1 MASQSSYELPPEW
14 GLVPPNPDPDLVLP
28 GDAIG
33 RDLDRIDIRSLDV
46 PISRII
52 GSTPL
57 SFRPDVEIPELSEID
72 SETDEGPKTPP
83 DAGTSYASWN
93 RTIKSDTPPPLQRAT
108 IIGGAVVHNL
118 CLVIPDDDINGFAD
132 LPVQPIRASKGQSA
146 QLVAKI
152 LDDETETPP
161 MPFLILPDERLGGPD
176 IKSAE
181 STAMDMRFYSPGKSS
196 SQHIAWALNTLKAGG
211 APEEKKDDESGK
223 EKLGRS
229 KMEEFVLSGDIND
242 FWGIKG
248 LTAKLY
254 KYKGPEK
261 DAVDT
266 PEEPKDQ
273 EDKTEQPSGKMVTLS
288 DEPDTKP
295 KDGKDDEVEDGEE
308 DDKDEPAREK
318 IKLNTESFS
327 LKGQPLGT
335 LFPFINDFN
344 IKNLPVENLELT
356 YSEEKKN
363 FLFKPGLRLEVDVLF
378 KDSLAWA
385 GDALKKLFG
394 PNDPPKSIH
403 LSAHLADT
411 RDWSKRPKI
420 ENLVLQGYFP
430 PLSLKAWD
438 LLNFRTLGIEITAT
452 KAAKDKPSENKTKGD
467 KPEDGKLKNETD
479 GDHETGSG
487 DDETVKLS
495 QFHTTEQRPDDDGDE
510 NEEDEDEDEEESS
523 DDKPKEKKSWFFG
536 FAFFGTVLITKV
548 PHANVP
554 LDVNYRIA
562 RDFVAAEEEKEKE
575 DDKDGDG
582 DDKAGENEGGKG
594 SAKESSIMTMNES
607 PKDDGKKSG
616 ENDKEGKESD
626 KKHDKSKHKRSW
638 NLLIKPDKWEN
649 IYGIENVT
657 MKDAELKASFEE
669 GDFRSTVKLELS
681 AEMKLGDGT
690 FKVQGQISRDD
701 NFLEAEV
708 GDLTLTDIKK
718 IHAQISG
725 HKLPEK
731 EAKKSDDE
739 KKADEKKTAGGN
751 EITFK
756 EIKLKLSSK
765 KSKEEKTTRK
775 ALELNGKVTF
785 NEHSSAVGSLTFASE
800 GVTVQGGI
808 SDVKIPDTGIMIKKA
823 GLEIFFGF
831 KSKKIEEKPDEK
843 SDDEKG
849 ESKPTGENKPEVSSK
864 DQDGEVEEKSLV
876 KPSDQPPNKT
886 SSEKNE
892 KNNKTKKVKRGN
904 RFGILGVVE
913 INKVTIK
920 VGLYTEQKKDE
931 EKREWLAFGAVENL
945 RLREIWDAIPE
956 DNFLNLEL
964 RNIALIASSHERKK
978 KKKDDKTEE
987 DDDDEKKEKTDS
999 DKEKS
1004 DEVKPKAIRKK
1015 VSDGE
1020 VWINSLDVFTVSE
1033 EKPDDDA
1040 KEKEG
1045 DGDKD
1050 KEEEDEEEQEE
1061 LDNWDVLGTVDA
1073 YNYPIVKGLQ
1083 LCATIPSFPQLEEL
1097 NGKKKLEGL
1106 TLILSITS
1114 HGKISATIDLPE
1126 SFRLQ
1131 LSDTAYL
1138 HSFGTTIAIK
1148 SLTGPQLNIHAT
1160 LTLTFKDSDPIS
1172 VEGVIVGSLEGV
1184 SGELKMSDDSKWV
1197 NPFGLNKNMVFSQ
1210 LGFGTGFAYAT
1221 VLVTGPDEIAL
1232 RGQVDIGRFC
1242 AKLDMG
1248 LRVTSAE
1255 AVFRL
1260 EMNKLDAMEIVQLA
1274 GVLIDN
1280 QAMQQMKGAEGKLVF
1295 EDLKLYVSSG
1305 AEFLGR
1311 YYDRGIEVQGKMWCF
1326 GKNGEFDGRFDES
1339 GVVIKAGIDNF
1350 KVGGLEITSTQEG
1363 VDRATMDIEMTKD
1376 RQKLFIDG
1384 RIRYYSLEISVF
1396 LDLDIQQQY
1405 LKLDVKI
1412 KLTESLLLSLK
1423 ADVVVKNHNS
1433 LEGAEMSFEAILE
1446 TDILGAIL
1454 QGITDG
1460 IDALHKL
1467 ADKAIDDAR
1476 SDLTKRL
1483 AQKQAA
1489 LKAMKNELDKLEKEC
1504 TTETLKKQEEIDKE
1518 NKLLRGLHDEFEKYA
1533 EAYRKAKEAKDQN
1546 VKEIHRLE
1554 NRRDEAR
1561 RKLGEK
1567 KTEMKKK
1574 YDDEIKKER
1583 AKRDAMEQEKKR
1595 LIDSRDASWGDAL
1608 RSYRE
1613 ADRSWQWWCRVE
1625 KERYAWKRTC
1635 ESKLYWCAWYD
1646 KPYWTIKLTE
1656 ATLGLEE
1663 AHARKAADAEL
1674 RHAGKAIMDL
1684 PAFRSI
1690 EAAINEAAR
1699 KIDQFGR
1706 AIDGLVNRGLGAYL
1720 EEMLKDEREDLN
1732 RQIRLLEALMRKS
1745 EELEAAYEEAKKD
1758 LDNTEQRLSPKQEA
1772 ARKRIAEIQAEIK
1785 MLPAR
1790 HEYMNKKKD
1799 YENMEIQ
1806 VNDLVSTL
1814 NDIQRVMK
1822 EVSQISKDVVNTLKK
1837 GIPRVTKI
1845 IVRASN
1851 RAFVEDKPLMFEIQA
1866 VWMEK
1871 HGTFHVQWAPNQG
1884 ISVLYSQAAEKLA
1897 TWGHEDEPPSLPEP
1911 KPTPQP
1917 DPTPHDPKSK
1927 PQPEPQDP
1935 AHKAQIHLIHRGAN
1949 NDADWPYWSTFD
1961 GQTWSK
1967 DSKVW
1972 SWGLHISD
1980 GFCLASF
1987 QKKLFIFHIN
1997 PDGSKSQLF
2006 YESYI
2011 SGGKWTRGVT
2021 TVVPNTVTSPGMCAV
2036 TFQGRLYLFHHGIP
2050 QEKLRYNVFDGRRWK
2065 GDTDINI
2072 DDVRVGFTAVV
2083 FNDKIYLFY
2092 LVKYGPA
2099 SARYSYVAFDGTR
2112 WEKERTMLRAATSG
2126 VTAAVYQNKLY
2137 LIHRGCVGAEFRQ
2150 LWYNVFDG
2158 VRWTAF
2164 SKETGAMRIPDC
2176 DDVEGDIS
2184 SVVYEDKIYVF
2195 YKKVD
2200 DSGVYRH
2207 VFDGILGLPRMGTQ
2221 SLADAL
2227 AILGISP
2234 IYHMR
2239 EVGKNNHADL
2249 WTALLYEKFTKDG
2262 SPQPPGDLLKIL
2274 SNYEGVA
2281 DYPAAIFVDEL
2292 LAAYPEAAVI
2302 LTVRSEDSWAKS
2314 MKDTIVHYLENR
2326 VIDETTPMAVM
2337 SRTYSKFCW
2346 DDDFE
2351 KNGLALFRRHNEQV
2365 RSASK
2370 ERKFLE
2376 YTVGDGWEPLCTF
2389 LKVPVPENIPFPRT
2403 DDWLEYKKQIHK

>member
-1 MASQSSYELPPEW
+1 MASQSSYKLPPEW
-14 GLVPPNPDPDLVLP
+14 GLMPPNPDPDLVLP
-28 GDAIG
+28 GDALG
-33 RDLDRIDIRSLDV
+33 RDLDRIDMPSLDV

-57 SFRPDVEIPELSEID
+57 AFRPDVEVPELSEID
-72 SETDEGPKTPP
+72 SETDEQPGTPP
-83 DAGTSYASWN
+83 DAGAGASFVGWN
-93 RTIKSDTPPPLQRAT
+93 RTIKSGSPPLHRAT
-108 IIGGAVVHNL
+108 VIGGAVVRNL
-118 CLVIPDDDINGFAD
+118 CLVIPDENMNGFAD
-132 LPVQPIRASKGQSA
+132 LPVQPIRASKGQPA

-152 LDDETETPP
+152 LDDEDEKPP
-161 MPFLILPDERLGGPD
+161 MPFLILPDERRGGSD
-176 IKSAE
+176 IQSAD
-181 STAMDMRFYSPGKSS
+181 SSAMNRFATWSSSFSPGKPASGP
-196 SQHIAWALNTLKAGG
+196 IYWALSTLKVAG
-211 APEEKKDDESGK
+211 APEEKKGEEGEK

-229 KMEEFVLSGDIND
+229 KMEEFVLSGDIDD

-261 DAVDT
+261 DAADV
-266 PEEPKDQ
+266 PEEPKDK
-273 EDKTEQPSGKMVTLS
+273 EDKSEDKVEEPSTKAS
-288 DEPDTKP
+288 DEK
-295 KDGKDDEVEDGEE
+295 EDKEENNEE

-318 IKLNTESFS
+318 IKLDTESFT

-335 LFPFINDFN
+335 LFPSINDFN
-344 IKNLPVENLELT
+344 IKNLPIENLEIT

-394 PNDPPKSIH
+394 PNDPPK
-403 LSAHLADT
+403 
-411 RDWSKRPKI
+411 PKI
-420 ENLVLQGYFP
+420 ESLVLQGYFP
-430 PLSLKAWD
+430 PLTLKAWD

-452 KAAKDKPSENKTKGD
+452 KAARNKPSEEESKGD
-467 KPEDGKLKNETD
+467 KPEDGKLKGETD
-479 GDHETGSG
+479 GDHEIGNG
-487 DDETVKLS
+487 DTETAKLS
-495 QFHTTEQRPDDDGDE
+495 KFNGTEENRGDGDAE
-510 NEEDEDEDEEESS
+510 NQEGEDEEENS
-523 DDKPKEKKSWFFG
+523 DDKAKEKKSWSFG

-562 RDFVAAEEEKEKE
+562 RDFVAAEEKEKKE
-575 DDKDGDG
+575 DDKEDNG
-582 DDKAGENEGGKG
+582 DDKAAEDEGGEAG
-594 SAKESSIMTMNES
+594 AKE
-607 PKDDGKKSG
+607 KSVMAMD
-616 ENDKEGKESD
+616 ENPKEGNKKGGEKD
-626 KKHDKSKHKRSW
+626 KKTGKSIEKSKHKRSW

-669 GDFRSTVKLELS
+669 GDFRSTIKLGLS
-681 AEMKLGDGT
+681 AELKLGDGT

-701 NFLEAEV
+701 NYLEAE
-708 GDLTLTDIKK
+708 
-718 IHAQISG
+718 ISG
-725 HKLPEK
+725 QKLPEK
-731 EAKKSDDE
+731 ETKKSDEE

-756 EIKLKLSSK
+756 EMKLKLSSK
-765 KSKEEKTTRK
+765 KSKEEKTTKK

-785 NEHSSAVGSLTFASE
+785 NQHSSAVGSLTFASE

-808 SDVKIPDTGIMIKKA
+808 SDVKIPETEVMIKKA

-831 KSKKIEEKPDEK
+831 KSKKIEEKSDEK
-843 SDDEKG
+843 NGDDKK
-849 ESKPTGENKPEVSSK
+849 ESKPTGDNEPEVPGK
-864 DQDGEVEEKSLV
+864 DQDGEVEEE
-876 KPSDQPPNKT
+876 
-886 SSEKNE
+886 SSEKLNDEPPAKTPSE
-892 KNNKTKKVKRGN
+892 KKGKDNKAKKAERGN
-904 RFGILGVVE
+904 CFGILGVVE
-913 INKVTIK
+913 INKIAIK
-920 VGLYTEQKKDE
+920 VGLYTEQKKDK
-931 EKREWLAFGAVENL
+931 EKREWLAFGAIENV
-945 RLREIWDAIPE
+945 RLREIWNDIPE
-956 DNFLNLEL
+956 GNFLNLEL
-964 RNIALIASSHERKK
+964 KNIALIASSHERKK
-978 KKKDDKTEE
+978 KKKDDKKKDE
-987 DDDDEKKEKTDS
+987 DGDGQSEKTDG

-1004 DEVKPKAIRKK
+1004 DEVKPKAIGNK

-1020 VWINSLDVFTVSE
+1020 VWVNSLDVFTVTE
-1033 EKPDDDA
+1033 EKPDEDS
-1040 KEKEG
+1040 KEEEG

-1050 KEEEDEEEQEE
+1050 KEEEDEEDEKEP
-1061 LDNWDVLGTVDA
+1061 DNWD
-1073 YNYPIVKGLQ
+1073 
-1083 LCATIPSFPQLEEL
+1083 LCATIHSFPQLEEL

-1114 HGKISATIDLPE
+1114 NGKISATIDLPE
-1126 SFRLQ
+1126 SFRVQ

-1148 SLTGPQLNIHAT
+1148 STTGPELNIHAT
-1160 LTLTFKDSDPIS
+1160 LTFTFKDSDPIS
-1172 VEGVIVGSLEGV
+1172 VEGVIVGSFKGAR
-1184 SGELKMSDDSKWV
+1184 GELKMSDDSRWV

-1210 LGFGTGFAYAT
+1210 LGFGTGFTYAT

-1232 RGQVDIGRFC
+1232 RGQVDIGKFC

-1248 LRVTSAE
+1248 LRVTTAE

-1274 GVLIDN
+1274 GVLINN

-1295 EDLKLYVSSG
+1295 KDLKLYVSSG

-1311 YYDRGIEVQGKMWCF
+1311 YYDRGIQVQGKMWCF
-1326 GKNGEFDGRFDES
+1326 GKKGEFDGRFDES

-1396 LDLDIQQQY
+1396 LDLDVQAQY

-1467 ADKAIDDAR
+1467 ADKAIDNAR
-1476 SDLTKRL
+1476 SDLTTKL
-1483 AQKQAA
+1483 AQKKAA
-1489 LKAMKNELDKLEKEC
+1489 LKKMKGELEKLEKEC
-1504 TTETLKKQEEIDKE
+1504 TAEALKKQKEIDKE
-1518 NKLLRGLHDEFEKYA
+1518 NELLRGLHDEFEKYA
-1533 EAYRKAKEAKDQN
+1533 EAFREAKEAKDKN
-1546 VKEIHRLE
+1546 EKEIQRLE
-1554 NRRDEAR
+1554 NLRDEAR
-1561 RKLGEK
+1561 RRLGEK
-1567 KTEMKKK
+1567 KTEMMKK
-1574 YDDEIKKER
+1574 YEEEIEKER

-1613 ADRSWQWWCRVE
+1613 ADRSWQWWCRLE
-1625 KERYAWKRTC
+1625 KTRYAWKRTC

-1646 KPYWTIKLTE
+1646 KPYSTIKLTE
-1656 ATLGLEE
+1656 ATLDLEE

-1706 AIDGLVNRGLGAYL
+1706 AINGLLNRGLGAYL
-1720 EEMLKDEREDLN
+1720 DEMLKDEREDLN

-1745 EELEAAYEEAKKD
+1745 EELEAAYKEAKKD
-1758 LDNTEQRLSPKQEA
+1758 LEKTEERLSPQQEA

-1799 YENMEIQ
+1799 CETMEIQ
-1806 VNDLVSTL
+1806 VNDLVATL
-1814 NDIQRVMK
+1814 DDIQRVMK

-1866 VWMEK
+1866 VWMDQQE
-1871 HGTFHVQWAPNQG
+1871 TFRIEWAPDQG

-1897 TWGHEDEPPSLPEP
+1897 TWGHEDEPPALPG
-1911 KPTPQP
+1911 PTPQP
-1917 DPTPHDPKSK
+1917 DPAPQDPKPEPK
-1927 PQPEPQDP
+1927 PKPEPEREPQD
-1935 AHKAQIHLIHRGAN
+1935 ADHKGEIHLIHRGAN
-1949 NDADWPYWSTFD
+1949 HDEDWPYWSTFD

-1967 DSKVW
+1967 DYKVW
-1972 SWGLHISD
+1972 SYGLHIAD

-1987 QKKLFIFHIN
+1987 QKKLFIFHLS
-1997 PDGSKSQLF
+1997 PRGKSQVF
-2006 YESYI
+2006 YESHV
-2011 SGGKWTRGVT
+2011 SGNEWTRGGIT
-2021 TVVPNTVTSPGMCAV
+2021 AIPNTASSPGMCAV
-2036 TFQGRLYLFHHGIP
+2036 TFRGKLYLFHHGVP
-2050 QEKLRYNVFDGRRWK
+2050 QEKLRYNVFNGQTWA

-2072 DDVRVGFTAVV
+2072 GDVKVGFTAVV

-2092 LVKYGPA
+2092 LPKYGVA
-2099 SARYSYVAFDGTR
+2099 SQRFAYVTFDGAR
-2112 WEKERTMLRAATSG
+2112 WEEVRTVGKQATSG

-2137 LIHRGCVGAEFRQ
+2137 LIHRGYGMA
-2150 LWYNVFDG
+2150 
-2158 VRWTAF
+2158 
-2164 SKETGAMRIPDC
+2164 
-2176 DDVEGDIS
+2176 
-2184 SVVYEDKIYVF
+2184 YV
-2195 YKKVD
+2195 
-2200 DSGVYRH
+2200 
-2207 VFDGILGLPRMGTQ
+2207 LGLPRTGTQ
-2221 SLADAL
+2221 SLTDAL

-2249 WTALLYEKFTKDG
+2249 WTALIHEKFGTDG
-2262 SPQPPGDLLKIL
+2262 SSHPTDLLTIL
-2274 SNYEGVA
+2274 SNYKGVS

-2292 LAAYPEAAVI
+2292 LAAFPEAAVI
-2302 LTVRSEDSWAKS
+2302 LTVRSEDSRAKS
-2314 MKDTIVHYLENR
+2314 MKETIVHYLDNR

-2337 SRTYSKFCW
+2337 ARTYSMFCW
-2346 DDDFE
+2346 NDDFE
-2351 KNGLALFRRHNEQV
+2351 KNGLDLFRRHNEQV
-2365 RSASK
+2365 RWAAK
-2370 ERKFLE
+2370 EREFLE
-2376 YTVGDGWEPLCTF
+2376 YTVGDGWEPLCAF
-2389 LKVPVPENIPFPRT
+2389 LKVPVPGNIPFPRK
-2403 DDWLEYKKQIHK
+2403 DDWLEYKKQIHNLGKETYIGLSII

>member
-14 GLVPPNPDPDLVLP
+14 GLMPPNPDPDLVLP

-33 RDLDRIDIRSLDV
+33 RDLDRIDMPSLNV
-46 PISRII
+46 PIGRII

-57 SFRPDVEIPELSEID
+57 AFRPDVEVPELSEID
-72 SETDEGPKTPP
+72 SETDEQPSTPP
-83 DAGTSYASWN
+83 DAGAGASFASWN
-93 RTIKSDTPPPLQRAT
+93 RTIKSDSPPLQRAT
-108 IIGGAVVHNL
+108 VIGGAIVRNL
-118 CLVIPDDDINGFAD
+118 CLVIPDESMNGFAD
-132 LPVQPIRASKGQSA
+132 LPVQPIRASKGQPA

-152 LDDETETPP
+152 LDDENEKPP
-161 MPFLILPDERLGGPD
+161 MPFLILPDERRGGSD
-176 IKSAE
+176 IQSAD
-181 STAMDMRFYSPGKSS
+181 SFAINRLATWSSSFSPGKPTSGPIS
-196 SQHIAWALNTLKAGG
+196 WALSTLKAGG
-211 APEEKKDDESGK
+211 ESEEKKDEGGEK

-229 KMEEFVLSGDIND
+229 KMDEFVLSGDIDD

-261 DAVDT
+261 DAADV
-266 PEEPKDQ
+266 PEEPKDK
-273 EDKTEQPSGKMVTLS
+273 EDKTEDKVEEPSAKTVTFS
-288 DEPDTKP
+288 TEPGAKTP
-295 KDGKDDEVEDGEE
+295 GEKDDEEE
-308 DDKDEPAREK
+308 NDDENDKDEPAREK
-318 IKLNTESFS
+318 IKLDTESFS
-327 LKGQPLGT
+327 LKDQPLGT
-335 LFPFINDFN
+335 LFPSINNFN
-344 IKNLPVENLELT
+344 IKNLPIENLELT

-403 LSAHLADT
+403 LSAHLSDT

-420 ENLVLQGYFP
+420 ESLVLQGYFP
-430 PLSLKAWD
+430 PLTLKAWD

-452 KAAKDKPSENKTKGD
+452 KAARNKPSEEESKGD
-467 KPEDGKLKNETD
+467 KPEDGKLKGETG

-487 DDETVKLS
+487 DTETAKLRN
-495 QFHTTEQRPDDDGDE
+495 FDATEEDRDDGDDE
-510 NEEDEDEDEEESS
+510 NEEGKDEEEES
-523 DDKPKEKKSWFFG
+523 DDKAKEKKSWFFG

-562 RDFVAAEEEKEKE
+562 RDFIAAEEEKKKE
-575 DDKDGDG
+575 DDKEGDG
-582 DDKAGENEGGKG
+582 DDKTAEDEGGEG
-594 SAKESSIMTMNES
+594 GAKEKSVMAMDKS
-607 PKDDGKKSG
+607 PKDGDKKVR
-616 ENDKEGKESD
+616 ENDRKGKETD
-626 KKHDKSKHKRSW
+626 KNNEKSKHKRSW

-669 GDFRSTVKLELS
+669 GDFRSTIKLELS
-681 AEMKLGDGT
+681 AELKLGDGT

-701 NFLEAEV
+701 NFLEAE
-708 GDLTLTDIKK
+708 
-718 IHAQISG
+718 ISG
-725 HKLPEK
+725 QKLPEK
-731 EAKKSDDE
+731 ETKKSDDE

-756 EIKLKLSSK
+756 EMKLKLSSK
-765 KSKEEKTTRK
+765 KSKEEKITRK

-808 SDVKIPDTGIMIKKA
+808 SDVRIPDTEIMIKKA

-831 KSKKIEEKPDEK
+831 KSKKTEEK
-843 SDDEKG
+843 SDKESGDDKK
-849 ESKPTGENKPEVSSK
+849 ESKPTGDNEPEVPGK
-864 DQDGEVEEKSLV
+864 DQDGEVEEESLV
-876 KPSDQPPNKT
+876 KLNDELPAKT
-886 SSEKNE
+886 PSEKKE
-892 KNNKTKKVKRGN
+892 KDNKTKKAKRGN

-913 INKVTIK
+913 INKITIK
-920 VGLYTEQKKDE
+920 VGLYTEQKKDK
-931 EKREWLAFGAVENL
+931 EKREWLAFGAVENV
-945 RLREIWDAIPE
+945 RLREIWNDIPE
-956 DNFLNLEL
+956 GNFLNLEL

-978 KKKDDKTEE
+978 KKKDDKTEDE
-987 DDDDEKKEKTDS
+987 DGDGKTDG
-999 DKEKS
+999 DKERT
-1004 DEVKPKAIRKK
+1004 DEVKSKAMGNR
-1015 VSDGE
+1015 VPDGE
-1020 VWINSLDVFTVSE
+1020 AWINSLDVFTVTEE
-1033 EKPDDDA
+1033 EKPGEES
-1040 KEKEG
+1040 KQEEGEG
-1045 DGDKD
+1045 DEDKKED
-1050 KEEEDEEEQEE
+1050 SEEEDEEQKEP
-1061 LDNWDVLGTVDA
+1061 DNWDVLGTVDA
-1073 YNYPIVKGLQ
+1073 YNYPVVKGLQ

-1114 HGKISATIDLPE
+1114 NGKISATIDLPE

-1172 VEGVIVGSLEGV
+1172 VEGVIVGGFKGAR
-1184 SGELKMSDDSKWV
+1184 GELKMSDDSKWV
-1197 NPFGLNKNMVFSQ
+1197 NPFGLNENMVFSQ
-1210 LGFGTGFAYAT
+1210 LGFGTGFTYAT

-1232 RGQVDIGRFC
+1232 RGQVDIGKFC

-1248 LRVTSAE
+1248 LRVTTAE

-1280 QAMQQMKGAEGKLVF
+1280 QAMQQIKGAEDKLVF
-1295 EDLKLYVSSG
+1295 KDLKLYVSSG

-1311 YYDRGIEVQGKMWCF
+1311 YYDRGIQVQGKMWCF
-1326 GKNGEFDGRFDES
+1326 GKKGEFDGRFDKS

-1363 VDRATMDIEMTKD
+1363 VDRATMDIEMTKE

-1396 LDLDIQQQY
+1396 LDLDIQKQY
-1405 LKLDVKI
+1405 LNLDVKI

-1423 ADVVVKNHNS
+1423 AAVVIENHNS
-1433 LEGAEMSFEAILE
+1433 LEGAEMTFEAILE
-1446 TDILGAIL
+1446 TDIFGVIL

-1460 IDALHKL
+1460 IDALQKL
-1467 ADKAIDDAR
+1467 ADKAIDEAR
-1476 SDLTKRL
+1476 SDLTTRL
-1483 AQKQAA
+1483 GEKKAA
-1489 LKAMKNELDKLEKEC
+1489 LKAMKSELDKLDKEC
-1504 TTETLKKQEEIDKE
+1504 TAETLKKQEEIEKE
-1518 NKLLRGLHDEFEKYA
+1518 NKLLTGLHDKFDEAA
-1533 EAYRKAKEAKDQN
+1533 EAYRKAKEAKEQN
-1546 VKEIHRLE
+1546 AKEISRLK

-1561 RKLGEK
+1561 RRLGEK
-1567 KTEMKKK
+1567 KTEIKKK
-1574 YDDEIKKER
+1574 YDEEIEKEK

-1608 RSYRE
+1608 RSYEE
-1613 ADRSWQWWCRVE
+1613 ADRSWKWWCWLERD
-1625 KERYAWKRTC
+1625 RYAWKRTC
-1635 ESKLYWCAWYD
+1635 ESKLRWCAWYD

-1663 AHARKAADAEL
+1663 AHARKAVDAEL

-1706 AIDGLVNRGLGAYL
+1706 AIDGLINRGLGAYL
-1720 EEMLKDEREDLN
+1720 DEMLKDEKEDLN
-1732 RQIRLLEALMRKS
+1732 RQIRLLDALMKKS
-1745 EELEAAYEEAKKD
+1745 EELERAYKEAKEA
-1758 LDNTEQRLSPKQEA
+1758 LDKTEQRLTPKQEA
-1772 ARKRIAEIQAEIK
+1772 ARKKIAKLQAEIK

-1799 YENMEIQ
+1799 YEIMEIQ
-1806 VNDLVSTL
+1806 VNDLVATL

-1822 EVSQISKDVVNTLKK
+1822 DVSQISKDVVNTLKK

-1851 RAFVEDKPLMFEIQA
+1851 RVFAEGKPLMFEIQA
-1866 VWMEK
+1866 VWMDQEE
-1871 HGTFHVQWAPNQG
+1871 TFRIEWAPDQG

-1897 TWGHEDEPPSLPEP
+1897 TWGHEDDLPALPE
-1911 KPTPQP
+1911 PTPQP
-1917 DPTPHDPKSK
+1917 DPTPKDPKPEPK
-1927 PQPEPQDP
+1927 PEPQEPELEPQDP
-1935 AHKAQIHLIHRGAN
+1935 DHKAQIHLFHRGAK

-1967 DSKVW
+1967 DYKVW
-1972 SWGLHISD
+1972 SWGLHVSE

-1987 QKKLFIFHIN
+1987 QKKLFIFHLN
-1997 PDGSKSQLF
+1997 PRNHRSQVF
-2006 YESYI
+2006 YESY
-2011 SGGKWTRGVT
+2011 SHGAWTKGAT
-2021 TVVPNTVTSPGMCAV
+2021 TMIPNTVTSPGMCAV
-2036 TFQGRLYLFHHGIP
+2036 TFRGKLYLFHHGVP
-2050 QEKLRYNVFDGRRWK
+2050 EKILRYNVFNGQTWE
-2065 GDTDINI
+2065 GDTDIDI
-2072 DDVRVGFTAVV
+2072 GSVTVGFTAIV

-2092 LVKYGPA
+2092 LPRYGIA
-2099 SARYSYVAFDGTR
+2099 GNRYTFVAFDGTR
-2112 WEKERTMLRAATSG
+2112 WEKARTLVKCGRSG

-2137 LIHRGCVGAEFRQ
+2137 VMHRGYGDADRDK

-2158 VRWTAF
+2158 DRWVLL
-2164 SKETGAMRIPDC
+2164 SRKTGGLLIPDC
-2176 DDVEGDIS
+2176 DDIEGDVS
-2184 SVVYEDKIYVF
+2184 SVVFKEHTYSMGLAPEDGLRPDVAAQSEF
-2195 YKKVD
+2195 
-2200 DSGVYRH
+2200 
-2207 VFDGILGLPRMGTQ
+2207 LGLPRTGTQ

-2227 AILGISP
+2227 AMLGISP

-2239 EVGKNNHADL
+2239 EVGKNNHAGL
-2249 WTALLYEKFTKDG
+2249 WTALMYEKFDKDG
-2262 SPQPPGDLLKIL
+2262 SSQSMGDLVIVL

-2314 MKDTIVHYLENR
+2314 MNQTIVHYINNR

-2337 SRTYSKFCW
+2337 ARTYSKLCW
-2346 DDDFE
+2346 DDDFD

-2365 RSASK
+2365 RLAAK

-2376 YTVGDGWEPLCTF
+2376 YTVSDGWEPLCAF
-2389 LKVPVPENIPFPRT
+2389 LEAAVPENTPFPRK